1 MPFPFSTRRGRIP
14 ATTAPGH
21 NVTRLYPAL
30 RTLPGRGPAPEIDAD
45 PYPGAI
51 AACLAA
57 NAGWTEPLDCR
68 EIVTDDTLRRFA
80 RGDTEFVRGV
90 IPEDLAA
97 EIAMLLPDI
106 AGELLARR
114 RGADLDAARQE
125 RQARQT
131 RRAR

>member
-14 ATTAPGH
+14 ATAPPAE

-30 RTLPGRGPAPEIDAD
+30 RALPGRGPQTQIDAD

-57 NAGWTEPLDCR
+57 NAGWTEPLGCR

-80 RGDTEFVRGV
+80 RGDADFARGV
-90 IPEDLAA
+90 IEGELAA

-114 RGADLDAARQE
+114 RGADLDAARA
-125 RQARQT
+125 ARHA
-131 RRAR
+131 RRAP